1 MFNSFMGYNDV
12 SHVKE
17 LSKEVTY
24 VAAPKSS
31 GNGRGLWYR
40 ATKTGVAYQES
51 FVLREHV
58 VLPPSYA
65 LDKPSPVLKSSSG
78 PGWLGLTAVQMPVAS
93 KEGRDDLIISWISQ

>member
-1 MFNSFMGYNDV
+1 MPR
-12 SHVKE
+12 
-17 LSKEVTY
+17 
-24 VAAPKSS
+24 AA
-31 GNGRGLWYR
+31 
-40 ATKTGVAYQES
+40 KTGIAYQES

-78 PGWLGLTAVQMPVAS
+78 PDWLGLTAVQMPVAS

>member
-12 SHVKE
+12 AHVKE

-24 VAAPKSS
+24 VAVRKSS

-65 LDKPSPVLKSSSG
+65 LDKPSPVPKIVLW